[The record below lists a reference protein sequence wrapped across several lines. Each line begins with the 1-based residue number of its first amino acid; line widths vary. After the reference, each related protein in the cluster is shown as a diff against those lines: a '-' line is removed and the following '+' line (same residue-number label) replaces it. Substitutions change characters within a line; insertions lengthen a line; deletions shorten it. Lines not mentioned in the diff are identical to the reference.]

1 MELLRY
7 LASFLL
13 LLQPWTTLTNRQ
25 PYIKRKENE
34 RKTNKATRLLP
45 YRVQSPPPPVT
56 LIITSTS
63 AKIVTFTQT
72 RAHKYL
78 SVRTQMDDIFQ
89 GSSLYATSQLQFLHE
104 DKEMGCCGWHSGFW
118 QDPLAYLAGEKTGL
132 CDKDT
137 HTKAVQM
144 KHKLGH
150 CRSRQFKRTNAL
162 FKGLNNSL
170 NVLCEGSNNA

>member
-1 MELLRY
+1 MSIVLLKY

-13 LLQPWTTLTNRQ
+13 LFPSWTSLTNQQ
-25 PYIKRKENE
+25 PYIKRQNK
-34 RKTNKATRLLP
+34 RKTSKATRLLP
-45 YRVQSPPPPVT
+45 YRVQSPPVT

-63 AKIVTFTQT
+63 AKKVTFTQT

-78 SVRTQMDDIFQ
+78 SVRTQMDDNFQ

-104 DKEMGCCGWHSGFW
+104 DKEMGVLWWAFGVW
-118 QDPLAYLAGEKTGL
+118 QDPLAYLAGEKTGS

-150 CRSRQFKRTNAL
+150 CRSRGFKRINAP
-162 FKGLNNSL
+162 
-170 NVLCEGSNNA
+170 V